1 MLRKIIQ
8 NPQNQN
14 KKENSEK
21 IELANLV
28 PVFTFNPNAQKFS
41 PRKTHVLDSI
51 IFTPSLNPL
60 AKTFAPNVL
69 FVSTLNPH
77 AKEYCPIEIF
87 PEILD
92 ISTPNISL
100 VDDSFTGNVD
110 SETLCSDT
118 SCSDVSVSNISCDN
132 ESETTDSENDSPH
145 KILQDLRI
153 KNTDKIIIGQLN
165 INSVR
170 NKIGLLADMMTNK
183 IDILLISETKI
194 DQTFPK
200 SQFLIQSYSEPYRLD
215 RTANG
220 GGILL
225 YVRSDIPSTK
235 LPLIDSNIECII
247 LEVTISKKKWLL
259 IGTYNNN
266 KSNIESHL
274 LNLEKSL
281 NHYLSS
287 YDNVVV
293 FGDMNSEIREESM
306 KSFCELYDLR
316 SLIKTPTCFM
326 STQNPSCIDLFLTNR
341 PRSFQNSQTLETG
354 LSDFHH
360 LAVTVLKTHFRKKP
374 PKMIMYRDYKN
385 YYPPRFQ
392 NDLRFAL
399 AGIDLNQISNDNYVS
414 LLLGVLERHAPIK
427 MKKTRGN
434 SQPFVTKE
442 LRKEHMKRTKL
453 LNKYRKEKNDVNER
467 AYKKQRNK
475 CVKLLKKVKISY
487 YGNLKPANITDN
499 KKFWKMVK
507 PLFSDKVKSADSI
520 TLIENN
526 KIVSDDKEVADIF
539 NTFFGNAVKMLN
551 IESYEHFSFDEYFL
565 RTDTENEDPI
575 KRAIEKYADHPSIK
589 KIKEKIPIVSPFSF
603 KETTLK
609 SVMDEIENLNVSKS
623 TPIESIPAKIIKDV
637 KHSVGPKIH
646 IDFNKSVKNGIF
658 PQNLKLADVTPLHKK
673 ENRQFTLNY
682 RPVSLLPAMSKIFEK
697 LMKSQINEYM
707 AIKLSIFLCG
717 FTKNMSPQNC
727 LLFMVE
733 KWKKFLDKNMK
744 CGVLLTDLS
753 KAFDC
758 LVHDLFIAKLD
769 AYGFDYL
776 ACKLIH
782 SYLVGRMQRV
792 RVNASFSDWCS
803 IDTGVPQ
810 GSVLGPD
817 LYNINSN
824 DLFLFLALDI
834 ANFADDNSPFVGAQ
848 TIPQVIS
855 ELEEESVRLL
865 NWLRNNGQ
873 KANPSKFH
881 LLLSSPGK
889 YSAKIG
895 KFSIENTNSQKL
907 LGNKVDNKVIF
918 DEHVSALCKEASK
931 KLHALSRVSRYMT
944 FKQRKIVMKAFIS
957 SQFGYC
963 PLVWICHSRT
973 QNNRINKIHERALR
987 LVYQDEI
994 STFEDLLEK
1003 DKSFTIHER
1012 NVQGLGIELYK
1023 VAWRL
1028 APEITN
1034 LVFPVKPTTFVWE
1047 DIFQTF
1053 NVKTTTWGLQS
1064 LSHIAPKVWSNIPKE
1079 LKLLPLAK
1087 FRKAI
1092 RKWKPV
1098 CPCKICKYI
1107 WVQGVGY
1114 IAKESIQ
1121 DGL

>member
-1 MLRKIIQ
+1 M
-8 NPQNQN
+8 
-14 KKENSEK
+14 E
-21 IELANLV
+21 
-28 PVFTFNPNAQKFS
+28 
-41 PRKTHVLDSI
+41 
-51 IFTPSLNPL
+51 
-60 AKTFAPNVL
+60 
-69 FVSTLNPH
+69 
-77 AKEYCPIEIF
+77 
-87 PEILD
+87 
-92 ISTPNISL
+92 
-100 VDDSFTGNVD
+100 
-110 SETLCSDT
+110 
-118 SCSDVSVSNISCDN
+118 
-132 ESETTDSENDSPH
+132 
-145 KILQDLRI
+145 
-153 KNTDKIIIGQLN
+153 
-165 INSVR
+165 
-170 NKIGLLADMMTNK
+170 
-183 IDILLISETKI
+183 
-194 DQTFPK
+194 
-200 SQFLIQSYSEPYRLD
+200 
-215 RTANG
+215 
-220 GGILL
+220 
-225 YVRSDIPSTK
+225 
-235 LPLIDSNIECII
+235 
-247 LEVTISKKKWLL
+247 
-259 IGTYNNN
+259 
-266 KSNIESHL
+266 
-274 LNLEKSL
+274 
-281 NHYLSS
+281 
-287 YDNVVV
+287 
-293 FGDMNSEIREESM
+293 
-306 KSFCELYDLR
+306 
-316 SLIKTPTCFM
+316 
-326 STQNPSCIDLFLTNR
+326 
-341 PRSFQNSQTLETG
+341 
-354 LSDFHH
+354 
-360 LAVTVLKTHFRKKP
+360 
-374 PKMIMYRDYKN
+374 
-385 YYPPRFQ
+385 
-392 NDLRFAL
+392 
-399 AGIDLNQISNDNYVS
+399 
-414 LLLGVLERHAPIK
+414 
-427 MKKTRGN
+427 
-434 SQPFVTKE
+434 
-442 LRKEHMKRTKL
+442 
-453 LNKYRKEKNDVNER
+453 
-467 AYKKQRNK
+467 
-475 CVKLLKKVKISY
+475 
-487 YGNLKPANITDN
+487 
-499 KKFWKMVK
+499 
-507 PLFSDKVKSADSI
+507 
-520 TLIENN
+520 
-526 KIVSDDKEVADIF
+526 
-539 NTFFGNAVKMLN
+539 
-551 IESYEHFSFDEYFL
+551 
-565 RTDTENEDPI
+565 
-575 KRAIEKYADHPSIK
+575 
-589 KIKEKIPIVSPFSF
+589 
-603 KETTLK
+603 
-609 SVMDEIENLNVSKS
+609 
-623 TPIESIPAKIIKDV
+623 
-637 KHSVGPKIH
+637 
-646 IDFNKSVKNGIF
+646 
-658 PQNLKLADVTPLHKK
+658 
-673 ENRQFTLNY
+673 
-682 RPVSLLPAMSKIFEK
+682 
-697 LMKSQINEYM
+697 
-707 AIKLSIFLCG
+707 
-717 FTKNMSPQNC
+717 
-727 LLFMVE
+727 
-733 KWKKFLDKNMK
+733 KKFLDKNMK

-918 DEHVSALCKEASK
+918 DEHVSALCKEASN

-973 QNNRINKIHERALR
+973 QNNRVNKIHERALR

-1034 LVFPVKPTTFVWE
+1034 FVFPVKPTTFVWE

>member
-1 MLRKIIQ
+1 MQRKIIQ

-565 RTDTENEDPI
+565 RKDTENEDPI